1 MSKKAIILYSGG
13 KNSHLALLT
22 AVKKGF
28 EPVLWHI
35 DAGPKKHIFFS
46 NYADSELIK
55 AQAGLA
61 GFKVSLIKVKTL
73 EPEKIFSKIIEESL
87 KSMSHSDKL
96 VYFSSN
102 DYQEEKKDKR
112 VNAQFRKICKKHGVQ
127 FISFQDII
135 GKDDSLT
142 PIKMA
147 VRKGIKSVVIGL
159 ERHIDKSWL
168 LKPVDLSFAKMIDA
182 EMKAGKPVDAN
193 SYQSLVLESP
203 LFGNKKIKLIKTD
216 YSCHPKDL
224 RHFIMIRKYGISVK

>member
-13 KNSHLALLT
+13 KDSHLALLT

-35 DAGPKKHIFFS
+35 DAGAKRHIFFS

-61 GFKVSLIKVKTL
+61 GFNLSLIKVKKL
-73 EPEKIFSKIIEESL
+73 EPEKIFRKIIEESL
-87 KSMSHSDKL
+87 KSMSPSDKP

-112 VNAQFRKICKKHGVQ
+112 VNAQFREICKKYGVQ
-127 FISFQDII
+127 FISFKDII
-135 GKDDSLT
+135 GKDDTLT

-147 VRKGIKSVVIGL
+147 VRKEIKSVVIGL
-159 ERHIDKSWL
+159 ERHIDRNWL
-168 LKPVDLSFAKMIDA
+168 LKPVDSSFAKMIDA
-182 EMKAGKPVDAN
+182 EMKDGKPVDAN

-216 YSCHPKDL
+216 YACHPKDL
-224 RHFIMIRKYGISVK
+224 RHFVIIKKYGISRK